1 MVNTDLKNQK
11 NKNKVVP
18 YCRSHFKRWN
28 FLPCSFTM
36 SQRVFLASVCRQVCI
51 PTTHLLV
58 GYTFWSWHF
67 FFLGGLMCCVTLR
80 PLQLGWRHKCTIV
93 LVFIVFQ
100 YKSLEMYIYTKG
112 DVTTVEKPCKRILGK
127 VSRTYVYTR
136 KSLKI
141 NQSFCRMFLAKSLKL
156 QSLYLQLQ
164 CCVLQFKKY
173 SLYVFVLYLYLCS
186 FDNV

>member
-1 MVNTDLKNQK
+1 MLCYAAATAARLK
-11 NKNKVVP
+11 
-18 YCRSHFKRWN
+18 
-28 FLPCSFTM
+28 T
-36 SQRVFLASVCRQVCI
+36 QVYDCVGFYCI
-51 PTTHLLV
+51 PV
-58 GYTFWSWHF
+58 QE
-67 FFLGGLMCCVTLR
+67 LR
-80 PLQLGWRHKCTIV
+80 
-93 LVFIVFQ
+93 
-100 YKSLEMYIYTKG
+100 